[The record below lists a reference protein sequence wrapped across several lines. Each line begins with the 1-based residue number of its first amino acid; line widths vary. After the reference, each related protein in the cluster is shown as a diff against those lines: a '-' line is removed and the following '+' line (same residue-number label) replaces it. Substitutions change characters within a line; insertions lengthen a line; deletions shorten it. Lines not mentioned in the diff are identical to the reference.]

1 MQYVNLGRSGLRVS
15 RLALGCMNWGS
26 KTFREFVLDEDEARA
41 VIRKALDLGI
51 NYFDT
56 SDFYGSGDSETIL
69 GRALKDMASRESVVI
84 ATKVYSATGPSVMER
99 GLSRKH
105 IRHAVDASLRRLQ
118 TDYIDLYQLHQ
129 QDATTPLEETMEAL
143 ADLVRA
149 GKVLYVGA
157 SNHFAWQLARAIH
170 AADRNGWPRFI
181 NYQGFHNL
189 LYREEE
195 RETMPLI
202 ASEGI
207 SATPWSPLA
216 RGFLAGNRTRES
228 FGDTLRAKTDK
239 RTHSWFYTDADF
251 AIVDRVKEVAARIG
265 VTPAQIAIAWL
276 LHDPRVA
283 APIVGVSRPDQ
294 LEGNVAALSVK
305 LTREDCAYMEEPYVP
320 RKILGMGLSTE
331 GAT

>member
-1 MQYVNLGRSGLRVS
+1 MQYVNLGGSGLRVS

-41 VIRKALDLGI
+41 VVRKALDLGI

-69 GRALKDMASRESVVI
+69 GKALKDMASREAVVI

-118 TDYIDLYQLHQ
+118 TDYIDIYQLHQ
-129 QDATTPLEETMEAL
+129 QDATTPLEETMEAM

-195 RETMPLI
+195 RETMPLL
-202 ASEGI
+202 AAEGI

-228 FGDTLRAKTDK
+228 FGETLRAKTDK

-251 AIVDRVKEVAARIG
+251 AIVDRVKEVAARVG
-265 VTPAQIAIAWL
+265 ATPAQVAVAWL

-283 APIVGVSRPDQ
+283 APIVGATKMAHLDAAIRALDVTLTQD
-294 LEGNVAALSVK
+294 EIAALEAPYRVHAVK
-305 LTREDCAYMEEPYVP
+305 
-320 RKILGMGLSTE
+320 GHSN
-331 GAT
+331 